1 MTISPNSPL
10 FSTEVRQADFDINA
24 EYRQLLSQAG
34 DVGAIVTFVGLVRE
48 MAGEESVNELFLE
61 HYAGMTEKLIGEIL
75 TEAATRWELLAAR
88 VIHRVGKL
96 QPGDQIVYVG
106 IASKHRA
113 DAFAA
118 CEFVM
123 DYLKTRAAFWKK
135 ESDSSGSRWIE
146 SRDDDQKR
154 AERWNKK

>member
-1 MTISPNSPL
+1 MQNTPISLEISE
-10 FSTEVRQADFDINA
+10 SDFDINA

-34 DVGAIVTFVGLVRE
+34 DAGAVVNFVGLVRE
-48 MAGEESVNELFLE
+48 VAGDESVNELFLE
-61 HYAGMTEKLIGEIL
+61 HYAGLTEKLIGEIL
-75 TEAATRWELLAAR
+75 DEANTRWDLLAAR

-96 QPGDQIVYVG
+96 KPDDQIVYVG

-123 DYLKTRAAFWKK
+123 DYLKTKAAFWKK
-135 ESDSSGSRWIE
+135 ETDSSSSRWIE
-146 SRDDDQKR
+146 SRDEDQKR
-154 AERWNKK
+154 AERWKKS